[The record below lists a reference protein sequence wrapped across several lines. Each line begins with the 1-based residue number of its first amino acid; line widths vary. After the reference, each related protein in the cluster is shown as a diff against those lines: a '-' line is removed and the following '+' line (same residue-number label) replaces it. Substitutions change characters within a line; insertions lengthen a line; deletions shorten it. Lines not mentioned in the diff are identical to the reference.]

1 MTTGTENYSC
11 TRGRNLFFI
20 CGFTHAATKYNTAKI
35 NTTSPLPEPNSSY
48 CVIRAI
54 SHSIYNKSELGHVA
68 DDKFNNKIRFYAI
81 VQATAKTMSHRD

>member
-1 MTTGTENYSC
+1 MTPNTENDSC
-11 TRGRNLFFI
+11 TRETSLFFI

-54 SHSIYNKSELGHVA
+54 SHSVYNKSELGHVA
-68 DDKFNNKIRFYAI
+68 DDKINSKICFYALI
-81 VQATAKTMSHRD
+81 QVTAKTRSH